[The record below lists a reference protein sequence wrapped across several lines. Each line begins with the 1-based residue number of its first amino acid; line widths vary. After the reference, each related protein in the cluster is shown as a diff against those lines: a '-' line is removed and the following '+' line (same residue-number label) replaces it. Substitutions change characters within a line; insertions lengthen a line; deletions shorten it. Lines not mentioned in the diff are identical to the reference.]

1 MENDL
6 SRLTSHV
13 SRSPSHGDEINL
25 LDSWRV
31 LVKRRRVIG
40 LIVGGAFIVSIIIS
54 FLLPKIYASTT
65 SILPPQ
71 QENSLS
77 VGMAAASQF
86 AGNSLGGLAGG
97 FLGLKSPSDLWVG
110 ILKSETIQDAIISRF
125 DLKTLYQE
133 KTIEDTRKALNK
145 NVSIRKSKE
154 DIISII
160 VQDKDPKRASE
171 IANAFVEEL
180 DRVNKGIMMTSGGRM
195 RAFVEKRLNEEKI
208 ELERTEEQVKEFL
221 ENNGAVKLD
230 DQSKAIIETIGK
242 VKGQLMAKEV
252 ELQTLLSFATPNNP
266 QAELLKSQVEELRG
280 SLRELEEGKRGER
293 LSTKSI
299 FIPTAKIPDLA
310 LQYARLLRDAKVQ
323 ETLYGFLTQQ
333 YEMARIQEAKDSPTV
348 QVLDVAKVP
357 ERKARPKRTVI
368 IVLFTLTAA
377 LGAVFI
383 CLLMEKL
390 QELKVEMGSPDRGMI
405 EKQVSPFHIV
415 EEIEEV
421 KTTKRVN

>member
-1 MENDL
+1 MNNDN
-6 SRLTSHV
+6 
-13 SRSPSHGDEINL
+13 EINL

-31 LVKRRRVIG
+31 LVKWRRLIG
-40 LIVGGAFIVSIIIS
+40 LIVGGAFITSIIIS
-54 FLLPKIYASTT
+54 FLLPKTYVSTT

-71 QENSLS
+71 QENSMS
-77 VGMAAASQF
+77 VGITAASQI
-86 AGNSLGGLAGG
+86 AGNSMGGLAGG
-97 FLGLKSPSDLWVG
+97 FLGLKSPADLWVG
-110 ILKSETIQDAIISRF
+110 ILRSETIKDAIISRF

-133 KTIEDTRKALNK
+133 KTIEDTRKTLNK

-154 DIISII
+154 DIISIK
-160 VQDKDPKRASE
+160 VEDKDPKRASE
-171 IANAFVEEL
+171 IASAFVEEL

-195 RAFVEKRLNEEKI
+195 RAFVEKRLKEEKI
-208 ELERTEEQVKEFL
+208 KLERTEEQVKEFL

-266 QAELLKSQVEELRG
+266 QSELLRSQVEELRG

-299 FIPTAKIPDLA
+299 FIPTVKIPDLA

-348 QVLDVAKVP
+348 QILDVAKIP
-357 ERKARPKRTVI
+357 EKKSKPKRSLIVI
-368 IVLFTLTAA
+368 LSTFTAA
-377 LGAVFI
+377 FLVVFVSI
-383 CLLMEKL
+383 LMEVSG
-390 QELKVEMGSPDRGMI
+390 KVKSVLSSARNGTGVPPRME
-405 EKQVSPFHIV
+405 
-415 EEIEEV
+415 EEIREWEL
-421 KTTKRVN
+421 RRERDELPR